1 MKSKKMIKI
10 QFFFHEF
17 FLNELLIIVLRV
29 LISIFHIKI
38 IKMFFFCLSI
48 KQMIYLLTM
57 EHCYKYCSFTTCD
70 KFIVAKY
77 HTYI

>member
-1 MKSKKMIKI
+1 MIKI

-48 KQMIYLLTM
+48 K
-57 EHCYKYCSFTTCD
+57 
-70 KFIVAKY
+70 
-77 HTYI
+77 

>member
-1 MKSKKMIKI
+1 MIKI

-38 IKMFFFCLSI
+38 IKNVFFLFVDKVDDLFI
-48 KQMIYLLTM
+48 NYGTLLQVLFIYYL
-57 EHCYKYCSFTTCD
+57 
-70 KFIVAKY
+70 
-77 HTYI
+77 